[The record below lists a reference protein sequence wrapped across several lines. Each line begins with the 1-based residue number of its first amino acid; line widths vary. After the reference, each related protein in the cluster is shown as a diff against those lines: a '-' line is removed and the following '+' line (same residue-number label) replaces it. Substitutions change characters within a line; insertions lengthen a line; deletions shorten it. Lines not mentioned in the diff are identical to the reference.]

1 MNQRLYD
8 TLDKLSK
15 LPDKFID
22 TKVILIA
29 LTFQCSI
36 LYGAVAVAQLNAV
49 NACITP
55 IPSSLVK

>member
-1 MNQRLYD
+1 MNQKLYD

-15 LPDKFID
+15 LPEKFININ
-22 TKVILIA
+22 VILVA
-29 LTFQCSI
+29 LMIQFFV

>member
-15 LPDKFID
+15 LPEKFID
-22 TKVILIA
+22 TNVILVA
-29 LTFQCSI
+29 LTIQFFV